1 MSAIPTPRQ
10 RFKAALAA
18 QQAVL
23 PVAVVEPTPVP
34 CLPAIPI
41 QVDERPTGRAAH
53 SPAGQQRVKDF
64 DKLPGPAQEL
74 VRSGGV
80 SLSTA
85 QLTPQPATRAELE
98 RERACL
104 LREAGVVDRRL
115 RQISDELLNL
125 PTAA

>member
-1 MSAIPTPRQ
+1 MSAIQTPRQ
-10 RFKAALAA
+10 RLAAALAA
-18 QQAVL
+18 QQVVL

-34 CLPAIPI
+34 CLPAIPL
-41 QVDERPTGRAAH
+41 QVNERPTGRAAH

-64 DKLPGPAQEL
+64 DKLSGPAQEL

-80 SLSTA
+80 SMRTAHLSA
-85 QLTPQPATRAELE
+85 QPATRAELE

-115 RQISDELLNL
+115 Q
-125 PTAA
+125 